1 MKEPAQ
7 RSQSTEPIAQT
18 GRWALL
24 AFVGLLA
31 LVLTA
36 CARGHTV
43 QAKKVSPVVLALL
56 ALAPAD
62 LGGAYTITA
71 DQYVDDD
78 GHPVAQPTHEFERH
92 LALRPQP
99 PAGAPPSPAS
109 NILIT
114 LGQKSSEEAAEFVT
128 AAADEDVGPADVE
141 EDLQAEVPDA
151 HDVHAT
157 LLQDFATLGDDS
169 AAFQL
174 SWTQGN
180 GDAARTWHSYRVYI
194 RYGGYLALVALRAAS
209 APGGAEPP
217 GLRKQVET
225 LAKAQASKLQAGA
238 PPRLAPAH

>member
-1 MKEPAQ
+1 MRVSR
-7 RSQSTEPIAQT
+7 RSDGEIVRE
-18 GRWALL
+18 GHWALL
-24 AFVGLLA
+24 AGLA
-31 LVLTA
+31 LLMLAFTA
-36 CARGHTV
+36 CAQGHAA

-78 GHPVAQPTHEFERH
+78 GHPVAQPTHEFERR

-114 LGQKSSEEAAEFVT
+114 LGQKTSEEAAEFVT
-128 AAADEDVGPADVE
+128 AADDEDVGPANVE
-141 EDLQAEVPDA
+141 NDLQAEVPDA

-174 SWTQGN
+174 SWTQGS
-180 GDAARTWHSYRVYI
+180 GDAERTWHSYRVYV

-209 APGGAEPP
+209 APGGAEPE
-217 GLRKQVET
+217 GLRKQAEA
-225 LAKAQASKLQAGA
+225 LAKAQTSKLQAGA
-238 PPRLAPAH
+238 PPLLAPAH